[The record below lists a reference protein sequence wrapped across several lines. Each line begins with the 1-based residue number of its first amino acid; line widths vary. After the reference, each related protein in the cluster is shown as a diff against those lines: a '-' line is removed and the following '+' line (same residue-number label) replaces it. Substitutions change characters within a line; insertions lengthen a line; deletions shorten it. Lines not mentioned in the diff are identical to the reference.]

1 MIYRIE
7 STLLECEEQTKDEV
21 MESVFVQQIKR
32 MKNERNYFLT
42 RSPTFFTY
50 GQLRKTLKC

>member
-42 RSPTFFTY
+42 RTFSNIFYVRTI
-50 GQLRKTLKC
+50 KENP